1 MHAQLPGLIGSGLDS
16 EQLWRVQQGV
26 GLWQPVN
33 ADCVRARLQE
43 VKQTNFFQELRFML
57 YTYRSVYILF
67 GLIIPLAFVIM
78 SGVVPFMPIPHAMI
92 MRNAYLLV
100 PVGILCFGHTMG
112 PILLSPPL
120 MLVKF

>member
-1 MHAQLPGLIGSGLDS
+1 MAASKCRFSADAPCLILQEQSFQIIFEYICVHAQ
-16 EQLWRVQQGV
+16 
-26 GLWQPVN
+26 
-33 ADCVRARLQE
+33 LQE

-67 GLIIPLAFVIM
+67 GLIIPLAFVVM
-78 SGVVPFMPIPHAMI
+78 SGVVPFVPIPHGMS